1 LAAFFAGI
9 SALPAGIKNGKLQIF
24 KYNALSLSDV
34 GFVYGCIFLLGKMI
48 AKALCVA
55 ALVGSAS
62 AFVPAVV
69 GRSSALSLRMGS
81 NVSPLGKPI

>member
-1 LAAFFAGI
+1 M
-9 SALPAGIKNGKLQIF
+9 SAYPL
-24 KYNALSLSDV
+24 
-34 GFVYGCIFLLGKMI
+34 CIFLLGKMI
-48 AKALCVA
+48 AKTLCVA

-81 NVSPLGKPI
+81 NVSPLGKPISQFCPEELSARLFVHPQGSPHT

>member
-1 LAAFFAGI
+1 VAFFAGI
-9 SALPAGIKNGKLQIF
+9 SALPAGIQNGKLQIF
-24 KYNALSLSDV
+24 KHNALSLSNV
-34 GFVYGCIFLLGKMI
+34 GFVYFVLGKMI
-48 AKALCVA
+48 AKTLCVA